1 MILSPAKTLNL
12 KDNVPDAV
20 AGMEFTKP
28 LDELQSNRK
37 EVVAAMKEH
46 AASASKL
53 GALLK
58 TSQKITSSAQEYWR
72 DMSEDAAAEGQKP
85 SIFLFNGA
93 AYSGLDI
100 DTMATAANLDYL
112 QGHLRIVDPLY
123 GWLRPMDTIEAY
135 RLEMASKGVFANKG
149 KNVDPKIKLED
160 FWKPSIRACIEREE
174 EQHAD
179 GNGNGNG
186 AANANAN
193 ANANGT
199 PIVIVNLA
207 SDEYS
212 AAVDVP
218 PKRIVKV
225 VFKHGGR
232 TIAVHA
238 KRARGLM
245 VRYMAT
251 RSVESL
257 DQLLDFDL
265 EGYSFRP
272 KESTYQ
278 RGGEGDFSVD
288 TLGPLLLQQQQQ
300 PGDET
305 KARAATKKTKG
316 TKKEQPLTL
325 VFDRPGTWKKP

>member
-1 MILSPAKTLNL
+1 
-12 KDNVPDAV
+12 
-20 AGMEFTKP
+20 MEFTKT
-28 LDELQSNRK
+28 LDELKSHRK

-46 AASASKL
+46 ATSASKL

-58 TSQKITSSAQEYWR
+58 TSQKITASAQTYWQ
-72 DMSEDAAAEGQKP
+72 DMSEDASAAGSGTHKP
-85 SIFLFNGA
+85 SIFMFNGA

-100 DTMATAANLDYL
+100 ATMATTNNLDYL

-123 GWLRPMDTIEAY
+123 GWLRPMDRIEAY
-135 RLEMASKGVFANKG
+135 RLEMASKGVFANHNKD
-149 KNVDPKIKLED
+149 DPKVKMEE
-160 FWKPSIRACIEREE
+160 FWKPPIRACIEGE
-174 EQHAD
+174 EQPAA
-179 GNGNGNG
+179 G
-186 AANANAN
+186 AAA
-193 ANANGT
+193 GSSPT

-218 PKRIVKV
+218 TKRMIKV

-272 KESTYQ
+272 EESTYQ
-278 RGGEGDFSVD
+278 RGGDGEFSVE
-288 TLGPLLLQQQQQ
+288 TLASLQ
-300 PGDET
+300 PEET
-305 KARAATKKTKG
+305 KSPASKKKK

-325 VFDRPGTWKKP
+325 VFDRPGTWKRT